1 MAARYDL
8 AVGDWNYNRS
18 HDCDSATKFQ
28 GSCLDTCGGVW
39 CLARQYV
46 SQANSVMVLYP
57 AKYREVGFSETG
69 RSYALVD
76 AIGGIL

>member
-1 MAARYDL
+1 
-8 AVGDWNYNRS
+8 
-18 HDCDSATKFQ
+18 
-28 GSCLDTCGGVW
+28 
-39 CLARQYV
+39 
-46 SQANSVMVLYP
+46 MVLYP